1 MKKYGLLIVIL
12 IIGLI
17 AVFVLVTKLF
27 PSPND
32 HYSGEWKA
40 YLNEKYGYNIDYPS
54 FFKVFEDSSG
64 DIASFGDPPNPL
76 TIGVFVTSSQ
86 YASVEDWLEA
96 NPSQRFER
104 EIQASGYRG
113 FVTHYIS
120 NEGDV
125 TEDKTTVFIKDGSL
139 FKIETSY
146 TLHDRILNSFKFE

>member
-1 MKKYGLLIVIL
+1 MKKYILLIAIL
-12 IIGLI
+12 IIALT
-17 AVFVLVTKLF
+17 AVLVLVIKLF
-27 PSPND
+27 PQKND
-32 HYSGEWKA
+32 HYAGAWEA

-54 FFKVFEDSSG
+54 FFRVFEDPSG
-64 DIASFGDPPNPL
+64 DIVSFGDPPNPL

-104 EIQASGYRG
+104 EIKASGYGG

-125 TEDKTTVFIKDGSL
+125 TEDKTTVFIKDGKL